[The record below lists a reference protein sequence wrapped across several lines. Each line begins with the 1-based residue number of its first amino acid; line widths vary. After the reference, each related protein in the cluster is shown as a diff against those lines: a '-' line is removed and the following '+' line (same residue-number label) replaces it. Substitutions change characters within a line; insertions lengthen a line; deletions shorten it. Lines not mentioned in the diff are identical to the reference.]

1 MGSLLF
7 DDEYIA
13 RGIKGDY
20 AGGGQL
26 TLSPLDRL
34 LLWAIK
40 IAMALAQGIA
50 SVICHI
56 PVLSSF
62 YEGFARTYSRGA
74 AGFFL
79 RAAYYKNRL
88 KRMGQNVFIDV
99 GVTIWEPGNVEI
111 DQGCHIDTYVN
122 ILGGARG
129 HGFVRIGKYVHVA
142 SFCVLAGRGGIE
154 IGDYAAIAAGS
165 NIYSGTNYYQN
176 PESQSNKLLCM
187 SAAAPLDMQ
196 YVIEKPVAIGEYA
209 FIGLDTIVLP
219 GITVGKAAV
228 VGAGSMVGND
238 IPPFAIAVGSPAKVV
253 KQRPQL

>member
-1 MGSLLF
+1 MGALLF

-20 AGGGQL
+20 SGSGRIR
-26 TLSPLDRL
+26 LSGPDKM

-40 IAMALAQGIA
+40 FFMAIIQGIA
-50 SVICHI
+50 FVICRI
-56 PVLSSF
+56 PILSSF
-62 YEGFARTYSRGA
+62 YESFARTYSRGA

-122 ILGGARG
+122 ILGGAKG
-129 HGFVRIGKYVHVA
+129 HGYVRIGKYVHVT
-142 SFCVLAGRGGIE
+142 SNCVLAGRGGIT
-154 IGDYAAIAAGS
+154 IGDYAGIAAGS
-165 NIYSGTNYYQN
+165 KIYSATQHHTN
-176 PESQSNKLLCM
+176 PETSSAGLLSM
-187 SAAAPLDMQ
+187 SAAAPPEMQ
-196 YVIEKPVAIGEYA
+196 YVIEKPVQVDDYA
-209 FIGLDTIVLP
+209 FVGVGSVVMPGVRIGK
-219 GITVGKAAV
+219 GAV
-228 VGAGSMVGND
+228 IGACSMVSSD
-238 IPPFAIAVGSPAKVV
+238 VPPFAIAVGVPAKIV

>member
-1 MGSLLF
+1 MGLLLF
-7 DDEYIA
+7 DDDYIA

-20 AGGGQL
+20 SGGGQVKL
-26 TLSPLDRL
+26 GPLETIL
-34 LLWAIK
+34 LNVIKLGMAI
-40 IAMALAQGIA
+40 AQA
-50 SVICHI
+50 VVFVICRI
-56 PVLSSF
+56 PLVSSL
-62 YEGFARTYSRGA
+62 YESFARTYSRGA

-79 RAAYYKNRL
+79 RASFYKNRL
-88 KRMGQNVFIDV
+88 RRMGQNVFIDV

-111 DQGCHIDTYVN
+111 GSGCHIDTYVN
-122 ILGGARG
+122 ILGGAKG
-129 HGFVRIGKYVHVA
+129 HGFVRIGKHVHVA

-154 IGDYAAIAAGS
+154 IGDYAAVAAGS
-165 NIYSGTNYYQN
+165 NIYSGTNYYKN
-176 PESQSNKLLCM
+176 PDGPSDRLLCM

-219 GITVGKAAV
+219 GVTVGKAAV

-253 KQRPQL
+253 KQRPSL

>member
-20 AGGGQL
+20 AGGGQS

-219 GITVGKAAV
+219 GVTIGKAAV